1 MKESNVCSSAQVTG
15 FEVLLY
21 IWFTAFAYNELS
33 EFLDTKSIFY
43 AVDLWNSCDII
54 IIVIGTAFFIV
65 RVVGIYQDDPQIIDT
80 AFDIL
85 SLEALFMVPR
95 VLSIM
100 SLIPYYGTLL
110 PCLEA
115 MVKDFVKFMSF
126 VAVIYIGFLGT
137 FTLLARGT
145 FGVREMSWFLVRVF
159 FGGSAL
165 GFEIM
170 RDINPQ
176 LGPPLMVIFIC
187 MTNVL
192 LITSLICIQRD
203 AFARVI
209 AHAREEYLFVYS
221 VYVLQASTSKRL
233 THFYPPLVSPYPNI

>member
-1 MKESNVCSSAQVTG
+1 M
-15 FEVLLY
+15 
-21 IWFTAFAYNELS
+21 
-33 EFLDTKSIFY
+33 
-43 AVDLWNSCDII
+43 
-54 IIVIGTAFFIV
+54 
-65 RVVGIYQDDPQIIDT
+65 YQNDPHIIDT

-110 PCLEA
+110 PCLEE

-126 VAVIYIGFLGT
+126 VAVLYIGFLGT

-145 FGVREMSWFLVRVF
+145 FGVTEMSWFLVRVF

-170 RDINPQ
+170 RDINPH

-203 AFARVI
+203 AFSRVI

-233 THFYPPLVSPYPNI
+233 THFYPPLVSI